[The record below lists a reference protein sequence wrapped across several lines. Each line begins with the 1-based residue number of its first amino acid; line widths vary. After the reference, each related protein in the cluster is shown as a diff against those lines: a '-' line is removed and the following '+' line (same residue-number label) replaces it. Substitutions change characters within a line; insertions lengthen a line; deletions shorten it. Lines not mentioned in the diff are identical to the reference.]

1 MIKICFRVMLFFL
14 SFMLYLVS
22 GIVLLFD
29 NRFGNLIFLRLI
41 KCSIK
46 GLMKSLDITV
56 IPPVLEKE
64 KASDY
69 TLYIANHDSI
79 MDGLFL
85 MAYLDLRMIIEVGI
99 KNFIPFTGCY
109 MRRLDQVLVQ
119 EGNSRSETNA
129 LFEGLDRLKR
139 YHRFAIFPSAG
150 IRSLN
155 EYFASGV
162 YFLAKKTNANIV
174 PLFFSYE
181 PTDAFLT
188 IPLQTALQFFW
199 RCIVYG
205 KRTLICRAGANIPI
219 GQLGD
224 EEAFICYV
232 KSLYQKNVYALNTSP
247 EADIEGKDG
256 YAQP

>member
-1 MIKICFRVMLFFL
+1 MIKICLRVILFFL

-22 GIVLLFD
+22 GVVLLFD
-29 NRFGNLIFLRLI
+29 NRFGHSIFLQLI
-41 KCSIK
+41 SGSIK

-56 IPPVLEKE
+56 IPPSLEKE

-85 MAYLDLRMIIEVGI
+85 MAYLDLRMIIEEGI
-99 KNFIPFTGCY
+99 KNFLPFTACY
-109 MRRLDQVLVQ
+109 MRCLDQVLVQ
-119 EGNSRSETNA
+119 EGNSRSETKA
-129 LFEGLDRLKR
+129 LFESLDKLKR

-155 EYFASGV
+155 EHFASGL
-162 YFLAKKTNANIV
+162 YFLAKKMNANIV

-181 PTDAFLT
+181 PKDAFLT
-188 IPLQTALQFFW
+188 IPVQTSFQFFW

-205 KRTLICRAGANIPI
+205 KRTLICRAGAKIPI
-219 GQLGD
+219 GQWSD
-224 EEAFICYV
+224 EEAFTCYV
-232 KSLYQKNVYALNTSP
+232 KSLYQKNIYAFNTSP
-247 EADIEGKDG
+247 ETDIEGKDG